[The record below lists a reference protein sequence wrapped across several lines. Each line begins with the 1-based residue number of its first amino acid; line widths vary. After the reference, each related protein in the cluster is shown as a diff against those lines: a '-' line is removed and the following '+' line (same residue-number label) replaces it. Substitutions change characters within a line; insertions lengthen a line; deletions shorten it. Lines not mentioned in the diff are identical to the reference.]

1 MRVGVAS
8 RRHRFYALLATWS
21 VDRLRF
27 WPTICLLKR
36 SLTFYA
42 NRLFCNKTLQIPI
55 NIENLAAI

>member
-21 VDRLRF
+21 VDHLRF

-42 NRLFCNKTLQIPI
+42 NRLFCKKTLQIPI
-55 NIENLAAI
+55 NIENLAVI

>member
-8 RRHRFYALLATWS
+8 RKPRFYALLATWS
-21 VDRLRF
+21 VDHLRF

-42 NRLFCNKTLQIPI
+42 NRLFCKKTLQIPI

>member
-1 MRVGVAS
+1 MRLSVAS
-8 RRHRFYALLATWS
+8 LRHRFYALLATWS

-42 NRLFCNKTLQIPI
+42 NRLFCKKTLQIPI
-55 NIENLAAI
+55 NIENLAVI